1 MSTPRIPPE
10 RLLEEQI
17 IVATGEFHILSR
29 ASLRET
35 IANAGDQMMGR
46 ITEATTLLVVGGPE
60 GVSARKC
67 AAAHREG
74 VRIITEAELIAMLN
88 R

>member
-1 MSTPRIPPE
+1 MTTPRSPDDRP
-10 RLLEEQI
+10 LKDQI

-29 ASLRET
+29 ARLRET
-35 IANAGDQMMGR
+35 IANAGGQMMGR

-60 GVSARKC
+60 GVSDRKL
-67 AAAHREG
+67 AAARREG